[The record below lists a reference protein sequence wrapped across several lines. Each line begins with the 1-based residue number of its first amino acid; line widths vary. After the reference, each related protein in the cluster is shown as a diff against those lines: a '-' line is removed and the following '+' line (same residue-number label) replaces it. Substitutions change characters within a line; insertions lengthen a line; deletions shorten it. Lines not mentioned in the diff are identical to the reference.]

1 MIIIQLLFLVLFVV
15 LSNAETT
22 YSLLNQSNGYTLYFD
37 LTNRVECH
45 NYTDFWG
52 YPLICVADDFILPSF
67 VNLDMSRDC
76 TGLSLN
82 FTTIRLKVDMDP
94 LSITIRL
101 FRHNTS
107 NNGPSDTAF
116 YTRTMCSPDGTCK
129 WPTRLNTPAVTSIT
143 LNNGDP
149 DDKGTSVFDLAT
161 LPTGE
166 TLWVSI
172 YVSVPDHPSTTILKE
187 NSLYWMTLENK
198 STSMPLQKTFYDGT
212 PNYNYKYIDVNNLHR
227 SGFTSWTDAS
237 VVQPLLGV
245 STTTFNMAW
254 TVSLLCQSGTTFL
267 LSFPPTESP
276 TVSPTT
282 GAPTTLTPTLVPT
295 IAPTAEPTL
304 EPTSEPTTA
313 SNDTSM
319 GNETQWYEKYIREP
333 TRDQIIIYGI
343 LGPTL
348 FLFSLFCCACLC
360 IKCYR
365 YRKRGGPIS
374 INAFLGRYKSDSE
387 IEVGPIVT
395 TFSEYHHEKE
405 EDGPC
410 VSYESVAK
418 KRANIPPERRSYT
431 SRETYT
437 EVSLSDDH
445 SENHVLCDADEKG
458 QLANWINDIIPTTEM
473 MTNSVNKKEI

>member
-1 MIIIQLLFLVLFVV
+1 MMILLLIVLFSVS
-15 LSNAETT
+15 LDAQANIS
-22 YSLLNQSNGYTLYFD
+22 YSLLNQTNGYTLYFD

-52 YPLICVADDFILPSF
+52 YPLVCVADDFILPSF

-82 FTTIRLKVDMDP
+82 FTTIRLRVDMDP

-129 WPTRLNTPAVTSIT
+129 WPTRLNTPSVTSIT
-143 LNNGDP
+143 LHNGDP
-149 DDKGTSVFDLAT
+149 DDNGSSVFNLAA

-198 STSMPLQKTFYDGT
+198 STSTPLQKTFYDGT

-227 SGFTSWTDAS
+227 NGFTSWTDAT

-254 TVSLLCQSGTTFL
+254 SVSLICQSGTTFL

-276 TVSPTT
+276 TSSPTT
-282 GAPTTLTPTLVPT
+282 ATPTMAPTYAPT
-295 IAPTAEPTL
+295 IAPTS
-304 EPTSEPTTA
+304 EPTSEPTTL
-313 SNDTSM
+313 NDTTT
-319 GNETQWYEKYIREP
+319 GNETMWYEKYIREQ
-333 TRDQIIIYGI
+333 TREQIIIYSI
-343 LGPTL
+343 LGATL
-348 FLFSLFCCACLC
+348 FLFSLCCCVCLC

-365 YRKRGGPIS
+365 YRKKGGGPIS
-374 INAFLGRYKSDSE
+374 INTFLGKHKSDSE
-387 IEVGPIVT
+387 IEMGPIVT
-395 TFSEYHHEKE
+395 TFSEYHREKDE
-405 EDGPC
+405 EIDAS
-410 VSYESVAK
+410 SYESVAK

-445 SENHVLCDADEKG
+445 SKNHALYNADEQG

-473 MTNSVNKKEI
+473 VGGAHKKDI